1 MIISQSSSRCL
12 RCAYDTRCRCIG
24 AFLDIGEGVILEGL
38 LLLHVWIHLLLLLH
52 VILCVVWPSIDLMS
66 CCAILNLGQQRR
78 ILRFNDLSNFAET
91 GVCKVLMELSELELI
106 ADHAPDTFLVCLLK
120 LALVELYSFV
130 LNTLLE
136 EQIGTP
142 VQPHR
147 QYIFITN
154 HRWLLRKLLLCWV
167 FDTVIDH
174 LDEHSRIVLEAD
186 LQLLRLLELLKFSL
200 VNPIKYSYIQSLTYV
215 YTGESSHDQKRSRV
229 SHFRAAQLTL
239 LWYCSHIWLRSW
251 RWQFLWSQHP
261 SRPWL

>member
-1 MIISQSSSRCL
+1 
-12 RCAYDTRCRCIG
+12 
-24 AFLDIGEGVILEGL
+24 
-38 LLLHVWIHLLLLLH
+38 
-52 VILCVVWPSIDLMS
+52 MS

-154 HRWLLRKLLLCWV
+154 HR
-167 FDTVIDH
+167 
-174 LDEHSRIVLEAD
+174 
-186 LQLLRLLELLKFSL
+186 
-200 VNPIKYSYIQSLTYV
+200 
-215 YTGESSHDQKRSRV
+215 
-229 SHFRAAQLTL
+229 
-239 LWYCSHIWLRSW
+239 
-251 RWQFLWSQHP
+251 
-261 SRPWL
+261 